1 MLTRQCRQWF
11 GCAIAALALATTPPA
26 HADNALPDGLI
37 RIIVGFAP
45 GGAADRV
52 ARLVTEQLNKDGVK
66 NVVVENRPG
75 ASSRLSI
82 GYVKRAA
89 PDGLTLLL
97 GTSPAFTIFPHTYKS
112 LDYDPDRDFRPI
124 ALLVEIPTAI
134 VTGVEQPY
142 DTLSEY
148 VQWAQQHPNQATLGL
163 ASQGSSG
170 QLGVTALGKDIGVA
184 FSPVAYKGAS
194 PMLVD
199 VVSARVSI
207 GWDAVAS
214 MVPLYQGGKIK
225 FLGLSG
231 TQRLASLPGVPTA
244 KEQGY
249 SQFEHATSFYAIY
262 APVGLPDNT
271 ATALEKVFL
280 RAAGNAELAKTLEQN
295 GLIVKPMGQ
304 AQLAERMRVERQFWG
319 PIVQAS
325 GVSFE

>member
-1 MLTRQCRQWF
+1 MLTSRCGRWF
-11 GCAIAALALATTPPA
+11 GCVIAVLTLATAPPA
-26 HADNALPDGLI
+26 HADDVLPDGLI

-82 GYVKRAA
+82 GYVKRAV

-97 GTSPAFTIFPHTYKS
+97 GTSPAFTIFPHTYKN

-170 QLGVTALGKDIGVA
+170 QLGVTALGKDIGVT

-199 VVSARVSI
+199 VVSSRVSI

-249 SQFEHATSFYAIY
+249 DQFEHATSFYAIY

-271 ATALEKVFL
+271 ARALETVLL
-280 RAAGNAELAKTLEQN
+280 RAAGNNELAQKLEQS